1 MHNPDYMV
9 PSLCVLHLSWLTSHS
24 FLSTIAVAVAVAV
37 AEAAAAITV
46 DFSAASCLRSRHQ
59 MLTETYIF
67 DPRKPLP
74 PATSTYPPF
83 YLLYSTVQLHNNMIF
98 VFKVSYCNIH
108 GAAGDQGGSLSL
120 PLIHVGISP
129 HDAFAGRQAHDTRK
143 DGVVSIMTP
152 ATYS

>member
-1 MHNPDYMV
+1 
-9 PSLCVLHLSWLTSHS
+9 
-24 FLSTIAVAVAVAV
+24 
-37 AEAAAAITV
+37 
-46 DFSAASCLRSRHQ
+46 

-83 YLLYSTVQLHNNMIF
+83 YCIVQYSFINMIF

-108 GAAGDQGGSLSL
+108 GAAGDQGGNLSL

-143 DGVVSIMTP
+143 DGVMSIMTP
-152 ATYS
+152 ATYYTRSHLRSRVQFLPLLNPS